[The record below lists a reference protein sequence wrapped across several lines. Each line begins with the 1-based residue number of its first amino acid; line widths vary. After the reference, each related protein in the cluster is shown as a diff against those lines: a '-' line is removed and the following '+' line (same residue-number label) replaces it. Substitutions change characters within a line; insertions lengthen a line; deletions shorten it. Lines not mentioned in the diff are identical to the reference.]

1 MAAITGIV
9 IHRTGAHIF
18 TGLSLISECGW
29 GLKWIEI
36 LPNPA
41 QFLPG
46 LAGGGDWRVTRVT
59 RRGLHSEARL
69 LQSSSSSSH
78 LSSPSHQTSE
88 PFFLRLP
95 FTPISPYAY
104 RPSPDHQPPP
114 PPPRSRPIQSG
125 TCVDPSPDSLVGL
138 YQIGLRR
145 RDHLILRLSA

>member
-78 LSSPSHQTSE
+78 LSSPSHQ
-88 PFFLRLP
+88 
-95 FTPISPYAY
+95 SPSSSAS
-104 RPSPDHQPPP
+104 PSPP
-114 PPPRSRPIQSG
+114 SRHTLIAHPLITS
-125 TCVDPSPDSLVGL
+125 
-138 YQIGLRR
+138 RR
-145 RDHLILRLSA
+145 RHRLDPVRSNPVRVSIRHLILSSGCTRSD